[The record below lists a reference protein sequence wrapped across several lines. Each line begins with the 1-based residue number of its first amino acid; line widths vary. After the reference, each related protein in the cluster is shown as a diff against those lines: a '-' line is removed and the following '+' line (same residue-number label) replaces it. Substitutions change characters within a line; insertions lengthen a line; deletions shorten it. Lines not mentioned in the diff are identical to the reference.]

1 MSSFS
6 FENKG
11 TYTYLVYEVSE
22 NDSLDTMSLGMLTN
36 NKIPGLATTIFTQA
50 DNSKFL
56 KYNVSAKITARQFL
70 TGPVNKKRIIG
81 VFSGIVDAML
91 SAEDYMI
98 SQNALILDLDYVFSD
113 VSSCETV
120 MICLPLIQEETQTDD
135 LGAFFRN
142 IMFST
147 QFDQTENCD
156 YVAKI
161 INYLNSSPIF
171 SLTDFKRLLNEI
183 KIEKKNTVETNQPPK
198 TVNRQRDTVT
208 YTQPSVQVQQ
218 PVVQPQPAVSV
229 PKQVAVQQPVQTPAQ
244 TSTTKKSA
252 KKKQQA
258 GSAVTVPPASSTSAV
273 QPQGKPEKKISMF
286 GLLMHYSKENKELY
300 EAQKAEKKAAKSRGE
315 VPTSTSVQPSTPK
328 KKATNNYAVPETGN
342 NTGFAIPGQP
352 ASIVQPKQQ
361 SQVNT
366 QSAKS
371 VATPVTPQPQVK
383 SVVSQATQ
391 PAYVPPQFSQGQAAN
406 FGETT
411 VLGGGTIGETTVLGA
426 STPEIQN
433 KPHLIRTKNNERINL
448 DKPVFRIGKEKS
460 YVDYFVSDNTAVSR
474 SHANIISRDGQY
486 YIVDTNSTNHT
497 YVNGG
502 MIQSN
507 VETPLSH
514 GAKIRLANEDFEFKL
529 Y

>member
-1 MSSFS
+1 MSSFT

-22 NDSLDTMSLGMLTN
+22 SDSLDSMNLGMLTN
-36 NKIPGLATTIFTQA
+36 NRIPGLATTVFTQA

-56 KYNVSAKITARQFL
+56 KYNVSAKINAKQFL

-91 SAEDYMI
+91 AAEDYMI
-98 SQNALILDLDYVFSD
+98 SQNALLLDLEYIFSD

-120 MICLPLIQEETQTDD
+120 MICLPLIKEETQPVD
-135 LGAFFRN
+135 LGGFFRN
-142 IMFST
+142 IMFNT

-161 INYLNSSPIF
+161 INYLNSSPVF
-171 SLTDFKRLLNEI
+171 SLIDFKKLLFEL
-183 KIEKKNTVETNQPPK
+183 KSDSKRNTAHNQSVK
-198 TVNRQRDTVT
+198 TVVT
-208 YTQPSVQVQQ
+208 QNVAASNTQPSIQ
-218 PVVQPQPAVSV
+218 PPQPAVQSQPV
-229 PKQVAVQQPVQTPAQ
+229 VKVQQQAVTQQPVQEMI
-244 TSTTKKSA
+244 S
-252 KKKQQA
+252 
-258 GSAVTVPPASSTSAV
+258 PASKQPAKSKQKTV
-273 QPQGKPEKKISMF
+273 QYTQTPPVPSVPASQPVTKSEKKISMF

-300 EAQKAEKKAAKSRGE
+300 NAQKAERKAAKSKS
-315 VPTSTSVQPSTPK
+315 VNPAPTPFQSPK
-328 KKATNNYAVPETGN
+328 SSKKQATNNYAVPGTEN

-352 ASIVQPKQQ
+352 TPTVQPKQQ
-361 SQVNT
+361 LQVNKQT
-366 QSAKS
+366 VNP
-371 VATPVTPQPQVK
+371 VATSQTTVTPNVIQPTYSPQ
-383 SVVSQATQ
+383 
-391 PAYVPPQFSQGQAAN
+391 QFSQGQAAN

-411 VLGGGTIGETTVLGA
+411 VLGGGTIGETTVLGD
-426 STPEIQN
+426 STPDVQN
-433 KPHLIRTKNNERINL
+433 TPHLIRTKNNERINL